1 MESNFE
7 NDLYLNFDKDNEVK
21 LGETFSINYKKIL
34 GNGSFGV
41 IYLGYDNRTNSEV
54 AIKMEHQNAKNPQL
68 INESKILKSLQGG
81 SNYKFTIIIINI
93 INEINININNN
104 IDIDLYSDIY
114 INIPFILFFY

>member
-7 NDLYLNFDKDNEVK
+7 NETYQNFDKDNSVR

-41 IYLGYDNRTNSEV
+41 IYLGYDSRTNSEV

-68 INESKILKSLQGG
+68 INESKILRNLQGG
-81 SNYKFTIIIINI
+81 SNYFF
-93 INEINININNN
+93 
-104 IDIDLYSDIY
+104 LYI
-114 INIPFILFFY
+114 